1 MLSGA
6 CAVRF
11 IRNFRKTHLASHR
24 FAPAILAGT
33 LAAVTFGAQ
42 AARPMATED
51 ATLLDANTCQLE
63 TWVQRSRNSTELWAQ
78 PACNIGGRVEVA
90 IGGARIREPLDTHYS
105 TVLVQAKTL
114 FRTHDELQSGW
125 GLLLGTERSRAL
137 HRNSIG
143 NPYLSVITTVPLR
156 GETVLLHANA
166 GWTRERDDFERTRR
180 NYATWALAVDTEVAQ
195 HTRLSAETFGQS
207 RERPQIQLGLRR
219 ALVPGRVQ
227 LDGSIGTRL
236 GSGSKD
242 RYFTL
247 GVVFYTP
254 ELF

>member
-1 MLSGA
+1 MISGA
-6 CAVRF
+6 RAVRF
-11 IRNFRKTHLASHR
+11 MPFFRKTHFASHR
-24 FAPAILAGT
+24 FAPAILAGA
-33 LAAVTFGAQ
+33 LAAATSGVQ

-63 TWVQRSRNSTELWAQ
+63 TWVQRNRSSTEFWAQ

-90 IGGARIREPLDTHYS
+90 IGGARIREPSETRYS

-114 FRTHDELQSGW
+114 LRTHDEQRPGW

-156 GETVLLHANA
+156 GEAVLLHANA

-180 NYATWALAVDTEVAQ
+180 SHATWALALDTEVAE
-195 HTRLSAETFGQS
+195 HTRLSAEIFGQS

-236 GSGSKD
+236 GSGSQD
-242 RYFTL
+242 RYFTI

>member
-1 MLSGA
+1 M
-6 CAVRF
+6 RF
-11 IRNFRKTHLASHR
+11 IRYFSETCFASHR
-24 FAPAILAGT
+24 IAPVILASA
-33 LAAVTFGAQ
+33 LAAATSWVQ

-51 ATLLDANTCQLE
+51 ATLLGANTCQLE
-63 TWVQRSRNSTELWAQ
+63 TWVQRNRSSTEFWVQ
-78 PACNIGGRVEVA
+78 PACNIGGPVEVA
-90 IGGARIREPLDTHYS
+90 IGGARIRESLDTRYS

-114 FRTHDELQSGW
+114 FRTHDEQRTGW

-143 NPYLSVITTVPLR
+143 NPYLSLIATVPLR
-156 GETVLLHANA
+156 GEAVLLHANG
-166 GWTRERDDFERTRR
+166 GWTRERDDVERTRR
-180 NYATWALAVDTEVAQ
+180 HHATWALALDTEVSE

-227 LDGSIGTRL
+227 LDGSVGTRVGR
-236 GSGSKD
+236 GSQD
-242 RYFTL
+242 RYFTIGL
-247 GVVFYTP
+247 VFYTP